1 MFYYQKAQ
9 SKETMRKGKICLR
22 LCMAFVTR
30 VGKHFGGRNVMMPHG
45 NLLKPFLTT
54 VFTTRAVRLLGEKI
68 KAPGLFLYSLR
79 SMLLLLQQCL
89 EMG

>member
-1 MFYYQKAQ
+1 
-9 SKETMRKGKICLR
+9 
-22 LCMAFVTR
+22 
-30 VGKHFGGRNVMMPHG
+30 MMPHG

-54 VFTTRAVRLLGEKI
+54 VFTTRAVRLLVEKI